1 MSKNESQNRK
11 LKVAIILTF
20 IIVMIFGKN
29 VLERKNFNELG
40 DTFVSF
46 YEDRLVVESY
56 IFSISEKLFRIKLLV
71 NHCEFESDYSHVI
84 DEISEYE
91 NDILL
96 LVEDFEKTKL
106 TTLEEEFLTDFKK
119 IIVEN
124 LRIAEYSLLYS
135 DESGIN
141 SKTVKE
147 YNNYI
152 ERAVSD
158 LEKLSQIQIDEGQKL
173 AMNSDKVVNRS
184 RIWAQ
189 FEVAALVILL
199 VIIYLLIYTSRSIK
213 ADFVD

>member
-1 MSKNESQNRK
+1 MSKNKSQNRK
-11 LKVAIILTF
+11 LKVAIILTI

-29 VLERKNFNELG
+29 ILERKNFNELG

-46 YEDRLVVESY
+46 YEDRLLVESY

-84 DEISEYE
+84 DEISNYE
-91 NDILL
+91 NEILS
-96 LVEDFEKTKL
+96 LVRDFEKTKL
-106 TTLEEEFLTDFKK
+106 TTLEEGFLTDFKR
-119 IIVEN
+119 IIEEN
-124 LRIAEYSLLYS
+124 LRIAEYAMLYS
-135 DESGIN
+135 DDSGIN
-141 SKTVKE
+141 TKSVKE
-147 YNNYI
+147 YNAYI

-158 LEKLSQIQIDEGQKL
+158 LEKLSQIQIDEGEKL
-173 AMNSDKVVNRS
+173 AMNSDRVVNRS

-199 VIIYLLIYTSRSIK
+199 VIIYLLIYTSRSIR

>member
-1 MSKNESQNRK
+1 MSKNKSQNRK
-11 LKVAIILTF
+11 LKVAIILTI

-29 VLERKNFNELG
+29 ILERKNFNELG

-46 YEDRLVVESY
+46 YEDRLLVESY

-84 DEISEYE
+84 DEISNYE
-91 NDILL
+91 NEILS
-96 LVEDFEKTKL
+96 LVKDFEKTKL
-106 TTLEEEFLTDFKK
+106 TTLEEEFLTDFKR
-119 IIVEN
+119 IIEEN
-124 LRIAEYSLLYS
+124 LRIAEYAMLYS
-135 DESGIN
+135 DDSGIN
-141 SKTVKE
+141 SKSVKE
-147 YNNYI
+147 YNTYI

-158 LEKLSQIQIDEGQKL
+158 LEKLSQIQIDEGKKL
-173 AMNSDKVVNRS
+173 AMNSDRVVNRS

>member
-1 MSKNESQNRK
+1 MSTNEPQNRK
-11 LKVAIILTF
+11 LKVAIILTV

-46 YEDRLVVESY
+46 YEDRLIVESY

-84 DEISEYE
+84 DEISQYE
-91 NDILL
+91 KDILF
-96 LVEDFEKTKL
+96 LVDDFESTKL
-106 TTLEEEFLTDFKK
+106 TTMEEEFLTDFKK
-119 IIVEN
+119 IIMEN
-124 LRIAEYSLLYS
+124 LRIAEYALLYS
-135 DESGIN
+135 EETGIN
-141 SKTVKE
+141 IKPVKE
-147 YNNYI
+147 YNAYI
-152 ERAVSD
+152 ERAISD
-158 LEKLSQIQIDEGQKL
+158 LEKLSQIQIDEGKKL

-213 ADFVD
+213 GDFVD

>member
-1 MSKNESQNRK
+1 MPKNEPKNRK
-11 LKVAIILTF
+11 LKVAIILTV

-29 VLERKNFNELG
+29 ILERKNFNELG
-40 DTFVSF
+40 DTFISF

-84 DEISEYE
+84 DEIGNYE
-91 NDILL
+91 NEILL
-96 LVEDFEKTKL
+96 LVKDFENTKL
-106 TTLEEEFLTDFKK
+106 TILEEEFLTDFKK
-119 IIVEN
+119 IIEQN
-124 LRIAEYSLLYS
+124 LRISEYSLLYS

-141 SKTVKE
+141 IKSVKE
-147 YNNYI
+147 YNSYI

-158 LEKLSQIQIDEGQKL
+158 LEKLSQIQMDEGQKL

-199 VIIYLLIYTSRSIK
+199 IIIYLLIYTSRSIK
-213 ADFVD
+213 ADFID

>member
-1 MSKNESQNRK
+1 MPKNEPQNRK
-11 LKVAIILTF
+11 LKVAIVLTI

-29 VLERKNFNELG
+29 ILERKNFNELG
-40 DTFVSF
+40 DTFISF

-91 NDILL
+91 KDILL

-106 TTLEEEFLTDFKK
+106 TLSEDQFLTDFKR
-119 IIVEN
+119 IIQEN
-124 LRIAEYSLLYS
+124 LRISEYALLYS

-141 SKTVKE
+141 SKSVKE
-147 YNNYI
+147 YNSYI

-158 LEKLSQIQIDEGQKL
+158 LEKLSLIQIEEGQKL

-213 ADFVD
+213 ADFID

>member
-1 MSKNESQNRK
+1 MSKNKSQNRK
-11 LKVAIILTF
+11 LKVAIILTI

-46 YEDRLVVESY
+46 YEDRLMVESY

-84 DEISEYE
+84 DEISNYE
-91 NDILL
+91 NEILS
-96 LVEDFEKTKL
+96 LVKDFENTQL

-119 IIVEN
+119 IIVDN
-124 LRIAEYSLLYS
+124 LRIAEYAMLYS
-135 DESGIN
+135 EDSGIN
-141 SKTVKE
+141 LKSVKE
-147 YNNYI
+147 YNSYI

-158 LEKLSQIQIDEGQKL
+158 LEKLSQIQIDEGKKL

-213 ADFVD
+213 ADFMD